1 MDSARTPIPADVIGS
16 GTALSEPLDWQQI
29 ANEMAAEVI
38 RLRAEVDRLSD
49 LQRGGGKE
57 PLESKAD
64 WTHPLYPLWIEL
76 HLDDIEKLR
85 IAWDFVA
92 HRNHCWKCD
101 SPLLPLYGG
110 AACEDCALVYYA
122 SDGHFA
128 LDTVERAMDR
138 GPDA

>member
-1 MDSARTPIPADVIGS
+1 MST
-16 GTALSEPLDWQQI
+16 TEQ
-29 ANEMAAEVI
+29 VI
-38 RLRAEVDRLSD
+38 RPTEEGFPGWEAIAHQLAGEVTRLRLEIDRLKGGPSQQP
-49 LQRGGGKE
+49 LQ
-57 PLESKAD
+57 SKAD
-64 WTHPLYPLWIEL
+64 WTHPLYPLWVEL

-128 LDTVERAMDR
+128 LDTVERAQDR
-138 GPDA
+138 GADA